1 MKPNKSKKIILIIL
15 IIVAILLLLSTLA
28 YAYIATD
35 IFKSN
40 KQAFLKYAMQLI
52 SKEDGFIDKNLTA
65 YFEKQ
70 KKHAIWNKRK
80 YRIWYK

>member
-40 KQAFLKYAMQLI
+40 KQALLKYAMQLI
-52 SKEDGFIDKNLTA
+52 S
-65 YFEKQ
+65 
-70 KKHAIWNKRK
+70 
-80 YRIWYK
+80 